1 MGEFVR
7 DNALSIG
14 GLLNRTF
21 GGPGV
26 KPYQP
31 PGLWNEVSLNGG
43 RRFVQDKGDK
53 LYRRSMYTYW
63 KRSAPHPGLMAFD
76 TPTRETC
83 TLQRQR
89 TNTPMQALVTLN
101 DEQFVEASRAFAQ
114 RILKSSAK
122 TFSDRLDWAFE
133 MATGHPANSVRK
145 KVLKDAH
152 SYQKTI
158 FQKEPERAEELLK
171 IGESPRD
178 SAIPAQEHATWTV
191 LASMILNLDETLNRE

>member
-1 MGEFVR
+1 
-7 DNALSIG
+7 
-14 GLLNRTF
+14 
-21 GGPGV
+21 
-26 KPYQP
+26 
-31 PGLWNEVSLNGG
+31 
-43 RRFVQDKGDK
+43 
-53 LYRRSMYTYW
+53 
-63 KRSAPHPGLMAFD
+63 
-76 TPTRETC
+76 
-83 TLQRQR
+83 
-89 TNTPMQALVTLN
+89 
-101 DEQFVEASRAFAQ
+101 VEASRAFAQ

-178 SAIPAQEHATWTV
+178 SAIPDQEHATWTV